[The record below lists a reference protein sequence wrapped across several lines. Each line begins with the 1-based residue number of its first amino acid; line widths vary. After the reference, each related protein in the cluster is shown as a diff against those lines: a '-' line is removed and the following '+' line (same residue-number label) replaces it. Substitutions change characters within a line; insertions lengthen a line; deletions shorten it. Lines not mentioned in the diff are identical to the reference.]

1 MPWIPRL
8 ALAVLAA
15 LAALLVMGRG
25 HVGRFLR
32 RLDQRSG
39 LFAPHGASLYE
50 AVAPTI
56 LRPLYRRVAD
66 EVAAL
71 PELASMAEIS
81 AVLEIG
87 SGPGEVALEIARRL
101 PGAEVVGVD
110 LAETMIEAA
119 LRRARTEG
127 LEGRVR
133 FVLADAAALP
143 LPDASVDA
151 VVSTLSLHHWAE
163 PPAVFTEIARVLRPG
178 GTVLIYD
185 VRPFAYTRRELEVFL
200 AGGPLEDAPLAREL
214 VRLGPLPALFVRIR
228 LVRPSAG

>member
-15 LAALLVMGRG
+15 LLVVGRG

-39 LFAPHGASLYE
+39 LFAPHGAALYE
-50 AVAPTI
+50 AIAPAI
-56 LRPLYRRVAD
+56 LRPLYRRVAA

-71 PELASMAEIS
+71 PELASVTEIS

-110 LAETMIEAA
+110 LSETMIDAA
-119 LRRARTEG
+119 LRRARVEG
-127 LEGRVR
+127 LDGRVR

-143 LPDASVDA
+143 FPDASVDA

-163 PPAVFTEIARVLRPG
+163 PPAVFAEIARVLHPG
-178 GTVLIYD
+178 GTALIYD
-185 VRPFAYTRRELEVFL
+185 LRPFAYTRRELEAFL
-200 AGGPLEDAPLAREL
+200 AGGPFEGAPLARQL

-228 LVRPSAG
+228 LVRPSEG